1 MSRAKEMD
9 LVKGS
14 GLSPY
19 EVDALHEVRKASS
32 PTTISSKIK
41 KMYYFSIENA
51 TMLDKTRYVEGVII
65 LKKLY
70 SFLALPNSGGF
81 VLKFPAHISLKKRI
95 SEQIQRLFISCL

>member
-1 MSRAKEMD
+1 MAILTDPTEPLLAHVREKKKVAHMSRAKEMD

-41 KMYYFSIENA
+41 KMY
-51 TMLDKTRYVEGVII
+51 
-65 LKKLY
+65 
-70 SFLALPNSGGF
+70 
-81 VLKFPAHISLKKRI
+81 
-95 SEQIQRLFISCL
+95 